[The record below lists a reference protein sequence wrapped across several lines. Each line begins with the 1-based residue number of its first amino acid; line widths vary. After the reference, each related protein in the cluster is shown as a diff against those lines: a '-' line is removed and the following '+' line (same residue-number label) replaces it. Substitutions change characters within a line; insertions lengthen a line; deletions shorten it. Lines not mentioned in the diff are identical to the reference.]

1 MLGRHLRAI
10 FASLV
15 AAVLLLGACGDDT
28 PGAEAFDDPEEAV
41 LAAFSSLEADTV
53 ELSVRFDGDAAE
65 LAEALEAVDDF
76 QDDPASRAMI
86 ELMADAEFQMSGA
99 GDDFA
104 MAVVLAGNELA
115 EMRFVANT
123 FYMRVDIDR
132 GLDIMRDIDPEAASE
147 IEMVVAMAPMIAMED
162 PRLGFVSD
170 LLAGGWVSMELPPEA
185 TELLESEAQDQALN
199 EELLAVLQE
208 IVADNTEVTHTGQAR
223 GGERFVV
230 TVDVATAMA
239 TAASN
244 PMAAQGLDITGAGTS
259 AEDMVDEMRAEGLEP
274 TWQFDVVITDG
285 AISSIRMDL
294 AELAT
299 DAPEGVSLPIL
310 ITFSSSPAAPSAPS
324 DHRPIPADLLEEMM
338 GDMMGG
344 LGPMGMSDF

>member
-10 FASLV
+10 LAGLT
-15 AAVLLLGACGDDT
+15 AATLLLGACGDDT
-28 PGAEAFDDPEEAV
+28 PSAEEFDDPEEAV

-53 ELSVRFDGDAAE
+53 ELSVSFDADAAE
-65 LAEALEAVDDF
+65 LAEAFEAVDDI
-76 QDDPASRAMI
+76 QDDPASQAMI

-104 MAVVLAGNELA
+104 MAVVLSGDELA

-123 FYMRVDIDR
+123 FYLRLDIDR
-132 GLDIMRDIDPEAASE
+132 GLDIVRDIDPEAASE
-147 IEMVVAMAPMIAMED
+147 VEMVVAMAPMIAMED

-170 LLAGGWVSMELPPEA
+170 LLAGGWVSMDLPPEA
-185 TELLESEAQDQALN
+185 TELLESEEQDQALD

-208 IVADNTEVTHTGQAR
+208 IVADNTDVVHAGSAR
-223 GGERFVV
+223 GGEQFIV

-239 TAASN
+239 TAARN
-244 PMAAQGLDITGAGTS
+244 PMTAQGLDMSGVSTS
-259 AEDMVDEMRAEGLEP
+259 PEDIIAEMQAEGIEP
-274 TWQFDVVITDG
+274 TWQFDVVLIGGD
-285 AISSIRMDL
+285 ISSIRMDF

-310 ITFSSSPAAPSAPS
+310 VTFAPSPSAPAAPS
-324 DHRPIPADLLEEMM
+324 DHTPIPADLLEEMM